1 MMTWKIVVLAKASIL
16 YIYIYID
23 NIIAMSC
30 ILYML
35 VRIMFYINNS

>member
-16 YIYIYID
+16 YIYRD
-23 NIIAMSC
+23 NIIAMSR

-35 VRIMFYINNS
+35 NRIMFYINNS